1 MSPEKSTIDRI
12 TAPEPPVLP
21 VPAGA
26 RATMR
31 LLERLSPDLAGR
43 LAERWW
49 FRLPPAPS
57 RERRERHAPR
67 GGEPFTLA
75 WGGGTVT
82 GRAFGS
88 VGAPT
93 AYLVHGWG
101 GWWQQLG
108 AHVEPLVAS
117 GLRVVAFDAPSH
129 GDSGSGRLGRRS
141 TTLIE
146 FAEALAAVVAEFG
159 QPAAV
164 TAHSA
169 GAVAVLHARDL
180 GAKADAYAL
189 LAPPDS
195 MAPMMRR
202 FSSMLGVGPHSA
214 QRMLERAERRIGL
227 PLEQFDM
234 VRVARSL
241 EPRPPLLLV
250 HDRHDPETPAEGSVA
265 LAAAWPGADLVLTEG
280 LGHRRVLWD
289 AATVERVT
297 AFVREAAALPGVSRP
312 CR

>member
-1 MSPEKSTIDRI
+1 MSPEKSTIDRFP
-12 TAPEPPVLP
+12 APEPPVLP

-26 RATMR
+26 RAALR

-43 LAERWW
+43 LAEWMW

-57 RERRERHAPR
+57 RERRERHAPH
-67 GGEPFTLA
+67 GGEPFDLA
-75 WGGGTVT
+75 WGGGRVS
-82 GRAFGS
+82 GRVFGAA
-88 VGAPT
+88 GDPT

-108 AHVEPLVAS
+108 AHVDPLVAS
-117 GLRVVAFDAPSH
+117 GMRVVAFDAPSH
-129 GDSGSGRLGRRS
+129 GASRPGRLGPRS
-141 TTLIE
+141 STLVE

-159 QPAAV
+159 HPAAV
-164 TAHSA
+164 VAHSA
-169 GAVAVLHARDL
+169 GSVGALHARDL
-180 GAKADAYAL
+180 GARADAYAL

-202 FSSMLGVGPHSA
+202 FSSLLGVGPRSA
-214 QRMLERAERRIGL
+214 QRMLARAERRIGL
-227 PLEQFDM
+227 PLGHFDM
-234 VRVARSL
+234 VQVARSL

-289 AATVERVT
+289 PATVERVT
-297 AFVREAAALPGVSRP
+297 AFVREAAALPRVSRP